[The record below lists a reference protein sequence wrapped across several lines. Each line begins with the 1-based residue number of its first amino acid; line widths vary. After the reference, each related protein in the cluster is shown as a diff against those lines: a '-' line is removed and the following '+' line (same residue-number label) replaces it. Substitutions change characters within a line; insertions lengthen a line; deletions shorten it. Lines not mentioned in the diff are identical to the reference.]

1 MNEIDELFA
10 AWKDAVR
17 RGDIETLLGLTTED
31 AEFWTQGMPAVR
43 GRENIRTLYASFL
56 ANFTLEQEFEEIER
70 IVEGG
75 WALIRGV
82 ERNVLTPRAG
92 GAATE
97 VRQRAFTVLR
107 LDADR
112 KWRFARG
119 MTNRESAK

>member
-10 AWKDAVR
+10 AWKEAVG
-17 RGDIETLLGLTTED
+17 RGDIDTILSLITED
-31 AEFWTQGMPAVR
+31 AEFWPRDTPAIR
-43 GRENIRTLYASFL
+43 GRENIRALYASFF
-56 ANFTLEQEFEEIER
+56 ANFSLQQNFEETER
-70 IVEGG
+70 LIEGG
-75 WALIRGV
+75 MALIRGV

-97 VRQRAFTVLR
+97 VTQRAFTVLR

>member
-10 AWKDAVR
+10 TWKDAVR
-17 RGDIETLLGLTTED
+17 RGDIDTLVTLATED
-31 AEFWTQGMPAVR
+31 AEFWPRDTPPVR
-43 GRENIRTLYASFL
+43 GRENIRTLYASFF
-56 ANFTLEQEFEEIER
+56 ANFTLEQEFEETER

-75 WALIRGV
+75 WAFIRGV
-82 ERNVLTPRAG
+82 ERNVLTPRGG

-97 VRQRAFTVLR
+97 VRQRAFTILR

-119 MTNRESAK
+119 MTNRDTAK